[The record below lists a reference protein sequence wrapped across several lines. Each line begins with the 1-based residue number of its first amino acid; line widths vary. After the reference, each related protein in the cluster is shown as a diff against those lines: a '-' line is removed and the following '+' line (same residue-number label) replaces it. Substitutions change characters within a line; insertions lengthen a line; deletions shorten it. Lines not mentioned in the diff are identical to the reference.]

1 MNITNY
7 LQMVRNRMIIVSIG
21 NEINGISIYQ
31 QEVVSD
37 FLNKNIIS
45 SSFLPI
51 TSFVNS
57 KNRNVK
63 KL

>member
-1 MNITNY
+1 
-7 LQMVRNRMIIVSIG
+7 MVRNRMIIVSIG